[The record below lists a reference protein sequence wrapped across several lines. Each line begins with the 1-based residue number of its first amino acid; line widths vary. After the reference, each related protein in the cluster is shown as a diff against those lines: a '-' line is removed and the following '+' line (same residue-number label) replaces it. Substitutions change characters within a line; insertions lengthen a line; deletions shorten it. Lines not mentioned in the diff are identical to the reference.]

1 MFGILICLIK
11 MFHRHFSRYGQ
22 KADLK
27 TLPRGRWSQRCEFN
41 FNPAP
46 SSPAGRRLL
55 VHTLES
61 PNQPQPPSW
70 ENAGADWGRICPIN
84 RGRTDRWLAP
94 REPLGLAEG
103 WDGIA
108 RVWYNLPASV
118 TQTPPCLAPTT
129 QSPPTPHKPNP
140 HSAHWPKLSKPAREA
155 LHYQKCSFFAV
166 AANDLWLP
174 RHFW

>member
-1 MFGILICLIK
+1 MDKKLIWKPSLEVDEVRGVSLILI
-11 MFHRHFSRYGQ
+11 Q
-22 KADLK
+22 
-27 TLPRGRWSQRCEFN
+27 PRAAQRE
-41 FNPAP
+41 
-46 SSPAGRRLL
+46 GGLL

-174 RHFW
+174 GTFGNGWPSLLCSV

>member
-94 REPLGLAEG
+94 REPVGLRCYRERSDTI
-103 WDGIA
+103 W
-108 RVWYNLPASV
+108 RHLSPK
-118 TQTPPCLAPTT
+118 PC
-129 QSPPTPHKPNP
+129 H
-140 HSAHWPKLSKPAREA
+140 A
-155 LHYQKCSFFAV
+155 LHPQHTHS
-166 AANDLWLP
+166 LWGRAGP
-174 RHFW
+174 CHMAICKAI